1 MCRRCS
7 AREWRLNNRRA
18 AKRFSEEFNKK
29 LGVSNVLTPQQRVA
43 LCGIERVPRLKSPQ
57 GVGELSAAIEAQQQ
71 FDRVEF
77 AHPPMPTADEQ
88 SEIFEWAELPAEEGL
103 PG

>member
-1 MCRRCS
+1 MCRSCNMRV
-7 AREWRLNNRRA
+7 WWLNRRMV
-18 AKRFSEEFNKK
+18 EKK
-29 LGVSNVLTPQQRVA
+29 CYDTFHGNDQVARLTPAQHRA
-43 LCGIERVPRLKSPQ
+43 LRSIERVPYLRKQQ
-57 GVGELSAAIEAQQQ
+57 GVGEMAAAIDAQQQ

-88 SEIFEWAELPAEEGL
+88 SEVFEWAELPEEQGL